1 MTKAEALEKKL
12 IKDHEKALKVQEKQ
26 AREQLKKQKD
36 QEKESKRLERLRKK
50 AAIEQKKIARAF
62 KAEQVVIRKTRLFD
76 DVSIKTIKGT
86 ATTVKRQLPNG
97 AMWMGKECVM
107 FLLTHPDNP
116 DVALLRVDDPVKT
129 SWRNG
134 YWFYDFDNKIQ
145 MKFEKS
151 IHKPEHGNASIRWE
165 MFDKYVE
172 EKMKKEEA

>member
-62 KAEQVVIRKTRLFD
+62 KAEQATLRKTRLFD
-76 DVSIKTIKGT
+76 DVSIKTIKGA
-86 ATTVKRQLPNG
+86 ATSVKRELPNG

-107 FLLTHPDNP
+107 FLLNHPDNP

-145 MKFEKS
+145 MKFIKEV
-151 IHKPEHGNASIRWE
+151 HKPEHGNASVRWE
-165 MFDKYVE
+165 AFDKYIK
-172 EKMKKEEA
+172 EKWEKWNE